1 MYTMITWKEERE
13 FVNIYLLSWRR
24 LEYKLTR
31 TINRRHSMSPEN
43 IKRTNNN
50 LKNEV
55 HIYFSQ

>member
-13 FVNIYLLSWRR
+13 YLLSRRR

-31 TINRRHSMSPEN
+31 TSNRRHSMSREN

>member
-1 MYTMITWKEERE
+1 MITWKEERE
-13 FVNIYLLSWRR
+13 YLLSWRR

-31 TINRRHSMSPEN
+31 TSNRRHSMSPEN

-50 LKNEV
+50 FKNEV